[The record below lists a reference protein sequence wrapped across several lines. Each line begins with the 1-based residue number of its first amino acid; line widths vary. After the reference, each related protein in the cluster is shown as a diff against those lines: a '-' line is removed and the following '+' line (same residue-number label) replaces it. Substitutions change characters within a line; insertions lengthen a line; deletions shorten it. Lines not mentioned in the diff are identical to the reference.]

1 MKGILIFIL
10 VLGLLVVCGG
20 VAAVL
25 WLAPL
30 SSDVQV
36 APIPPGVDLSATPTL
51 AAGLPPAGATLPPP
65 AAATLPPVG
74 GGSVPTTG
82 GFQGT
87 FAGAL
92 SGDNGSSAPVTLE
105 LSQTGN
111 TVTGN
116 LSLGDGLIIDGGNCG
131 AQAAPAG
138 ARTAS
143 GEVDP
148 ANPNH
153 LSAAAGFEVQ
163 GLTVGIN
170 LSADLAADGN
180 TLTTQIGLDLP
191 FICGRDPVIAGTLT
205 RQ

>member
-1 MKGILIFIL
+1 MKGILVFLLIAVVLLIGCGVVGAVFFL
-10 VLGLLVVCGG
+10 V
-20 VAAVL
+20 
-25 WLAPL
+25 PTRM
-30 SSDVQV
+30 DT

-51 AAGLPPAGATLPPP
+51 AAELPPAQQATLPPP

-74 GGSVPTTG
+74 GGSAPATG

-116 LSLGDGLIIDGGNCG
+116 LTLGEGLIIDGGNCG

-138 ARTAS
+138 ARTAT

-163 GLTVGIN
+163 GLTVGVN

-191 FICGRDPVIAGTLT
+191 FICGRDPVIGGTLT

>member
-1 MKGILIFIL
+1 MKGILIFLII
-10 VLGLLVVCGG
+10 VGLLVVCGG

-25 WLAPL
+25 FFIPTQ
-30 SSDVQV
+30 VQTI
-36 APIPPGVDLSATPTL
+36 PIPPAVDLAATPTL
-51 AAGLPPAGATLPPP
+51 AAGLPPVEPTIPP
-65 AAATLPPVG
+65 AATLPPIG
-74 GGSVPTTG
+74 GGSNPTTS

-87 FAGAL
+87 FAGTL
-92 SGDNGSSAPVTLE
+92 NGDNGSSAPVTLE
-105 LSQTGN
+105 LSQSGN

-116 LSLGDGLIIDGGNCG
+116 LTLGEGLIIDGGNCG

-138 ARTAS
+138 SRSAT

-153 LSAAAGFEVQ
+153 LGAVANFDVQ
-163 GLTVGIN
+163 GLTVGVN
-170 LSADLAADGN
+170 LSADLSPDGN

-191 FICGRDPVIAGTLT
+191 FICGRDPALSGALV